1 MHYNDVSTR
10 KALYVMCLSY
20 DNELKHQLKHCQ
32 QTKYG
37 PITELQICGLE
48 YISARISFPSFFKGV
63 NHQTSHD
70 GLFKIKALN
79 ISQDILNQIGGVNI
93 TLSGTYVNMENYKNN
108 SSWYWPSEVWV
119 FGSSYIYLE

>member
-10 KALYVMCLSY
+10 KALYVMCISY

-48 YISARISFPSFFKGV
+48 YISGISIV
-63 NHQTSHD
+63 AQQEN
-70 GLFKIKALN
+70 KIK
-79 ISQDILNQIGGVNI
+79 IGC
-93 TLSGTYVNMENYKNN
+93 
-108 SSWYWPSEVWV
+108 
-119 FGSSYIYLE
+119 YICTP